1 MSGLT
6 IADFDRDG
14 DLDVV
19 VGSGT
24 ARGCSSIWTT
34 NEVHFY
40 ENTGAK
46 GQGWVQLRLVGD
58 GATTNTSA
66 FGARV
71 TLAAGG
77 TNIVKELQGS
87 HGTFGEQND
96 TVLSFGVGAC
106 TSVDSVTVRWPNQAL
121 STDTYTS
128 LAAGK
133 MYDLHM
139 GDPVARPITF

>member
-1 MSGLT
+1 LSGLT

-24 ARGCSSIWTT
+24 ARDCANIWKT

-40 ENTGAK
+40 ENKGASAQK
-46 GQGWVQLRLVGD
+46 WIQMKLVGD
-58 GATTNTSA
+58 GVTANKSA

-77 TNIVKELQGS
+77 VKQVKERDGS
-87 HGTFGEQND
+87 YGHMSMQND
-96 TVLSFGVGAC
+96 TILSFGLGQCAQ
-106 TSVDSVTVRWPNQAL
+106 TNDVTIRWPDQAL
-121 STDTYTS
+121 TTQTFSN

-133 MYDLHM
+133 RYELRM
-139 GDPVARPITF
+139 GDPAPHEVP